1 MVCEL
6 ALLVRCERAGLLKDA
21 VRDGDLPQ
29 VVKAPGELEL
39 LDVVLVESELA
50 RDRLDEHRHA
60 LGVRA
65 GVLVLRIDDANEVLG
80 TAGRRLPPAPPL
92 ELRWCVSLRD
102 RGAVRAEPVLAVQLR

>member
-21 VRDGDLPQ
+21 VRDGDLPE

-60 LGVRA
+60 LGGRA
-65 GVLVLRIDDANEVLG
+65 GVLVLRIDDADEVPGSGVARLSLG
-80 TAGRRLPPAPPL
+80 PPL

-102 RGAVRAEPVLAVQLR
+102 RGA